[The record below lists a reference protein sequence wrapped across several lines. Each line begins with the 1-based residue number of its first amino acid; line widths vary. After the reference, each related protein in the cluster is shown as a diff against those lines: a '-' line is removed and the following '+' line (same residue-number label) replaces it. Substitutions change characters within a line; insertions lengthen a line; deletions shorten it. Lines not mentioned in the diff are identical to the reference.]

1 MRFRSILPVLAAA
14 VLVAPLTARAQD
26 SRPGIAVMPF
36 NNGGSYGQDSEDF
49 EALQVGLQQMLITE
63 FAANPALR
71 VVDRSALND
80 LLAEQDLDASGRV
93 DDATAARIGN
103 LVGAKF
109 MVFGGFIDFYGDM
122 RMDIRVTDVETG
134 VIVRTDQI
142 RDNREEL
149 FRMVGRLAIQLTE
162 GLELPSLPEAIRE
175 ARAERVAPPT
185 TAVQFYSRALLYQD
199 RGDSE
204 RAAQLFSRA
213 LDEFP
218 DYTEAAEGL
227 EQLGQS

>member
-1 MRFRSILPVLAAA
+1 MRFRSIIPALAVA

-71 VVDRSALND
+71 VVDRSSLGD

-109 MVFGGFIDFYGDM
+109 MIIGGFIDFYGDM

-134 VIVRTDQI
+134 EIVRTDQV

-149 FRMVGRLAIQLTE
+149 FNMVGRLATQLTE
-162 GLELPSLPEAIRE
+162 GLELPDLPDAIRE
-175 ARAERVAPPT
+175 ARAERASPPT
-185 TAVQFYSRALLYQD
+185 TAVQFYSRALLYED
-199 RGDSE
+199 RGDTE
-204 RAAQLFSRA
+204 RAAELYSRA
-213 LDEFP
+213 LEEFP
-218 DYTEAAEGL
+218 EYTEAAEGL